1 MNRASRRAV
10 ALIVGIVALV
20 GLGSIWLSRGLTTSS
35 PPPPAISVAGPTPV
49 PTLDFFRGRSYP
61 TPTAQPG
68 P

>member
-20 GLGSIWLSRGLTTSS
+20 GLGAIWVSRGTITSS
-35 PPPPAISVAGPTPV
+35 PPPPVISVAGPTPV